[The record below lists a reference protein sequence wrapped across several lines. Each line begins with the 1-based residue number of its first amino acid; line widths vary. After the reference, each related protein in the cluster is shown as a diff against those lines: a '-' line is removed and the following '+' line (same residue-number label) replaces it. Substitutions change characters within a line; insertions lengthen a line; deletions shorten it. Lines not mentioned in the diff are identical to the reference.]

1 MLSLRSGLCERGPLC
16 VCVFFLSLQVYFYC
30 VGGLFEIIVILQN
43 EAVTNEMPPLAD
55 IQPQTIT
62 EPPKQTHCC
71 TFLLT
76 YKNFQIKFSL
86 RTVSTDFK

>member
-1 MLSLRSGLCERGPLC
+1 MC

-30 VGGLFEIIVILQN
+30 IGGLFEIIVILQN